1 MLEEVLHK
9 QQYWVVYMCCLP
21 ILCLLPYCCNELIM
35 IEIKKL
41 KKSFGDLLVWDDI
54 SFDIK
59 DGETVAII
67 GRSGCGKSVLMK
79 HINALLYPDSGEV
92 LIDGENIHKQDYIK
106 LRKLRH
112 RFGVLFQGSAL
123 FDSINTFEN
132 VAFPLRYFT
141 EQTENEIR
149 RNVEEALELVGLEE
163 AIEKETSEL
172 SGGMRKRVGLA
183 RATILKP
190 DYLMYDEPTS
200 GLDPQTS
207 DEINKLIIEM
217 SEALNITSVVVT
229 HDMHSVL
236 EVADTVAFLD
246 KGKLS
251 WFGTVEEMRVTDHKD
266 LLRFVSASEYQIKK

>member
-1 MLEEVLHK
+1 
-9 QQYWVVYMCCLP
+9 
-21 ILCLLPYCCNELIM
+21 M

-41 KKSFGDLLVWDDI
+41 KKSFGDLLVWDDV

-92 LIDGENIHKQDYIK
+92 LIDGENIHKQDYVT

-141 EQTENEIR
+141 EQTEKEIR
-149 RNVEEALELVGLEE
+149 RNVYDALELVGLEE
-163 AIEKETSEL
+163 AIDKETSEL

-190 DYLMYDEPTS
+190 DYMMYDEPTS

-217 SEALNITSVVVT
+217 SETLTITSVVVT

-246 KGKLS
+246 QGKLS
-251 WFGTVEEMRVTDHKD
+251 WFGTVEEMRVSDHKD
-266 LLRFVSASEYQIKK
+266 LLRFVTASEYQIKM

>member
-1 MLEEVLHK
+1 
-9 QQYWVVYMCCLP
+9 
-21 ILCLLPYCCNELIM
+21 M

-41 KKSFGDLLVWDDI
+41 KKSFGDLLVWDDV

-92 LIDGENIHKQDYIK
+92 LIDGENIHKQDYVK
-106 LRKLRH
+106 LRKMRH

-141 EQTENEIR
+141 EQSEREIQ

-163 AIEKETSEL
+163 AIDKETSEL

-190 DYLMYDEPTS
+190 DYMMYDEPTS

-246 KGKLS
+246 QGKLS

-266 LLRFVSASEYQIKK
+266 LLRFVTASEYQIKM